1 MNIDKINNE
10 YEALLNELKDFTD
23 EQIKQMIDD
32 LYKITMKLKDNS

>member
-1 MNIDKINNE
+1 MENTIEKIKKE
-10 YEALLNELKDFTD
+10 YPELKDFTD